1 MPLDDRTNTPRKYV
15 TKKKDTNEN
24 TNCNNYCRCCKVSLK
39 IKYGDTWKSVSSV
52 NIFEKSTRQ
61 VFEGNILS
69 ELLYKDARIA
79 CKTSLSLSDRLCN
92 ACALKIK
99 KTCVGLTFIRNAINT
114 PHPMFC
120 ESDNENEDSDAMIE
134 VRTKRTLPTTVSTP
148 ERSPLR
154 KKVPKRDSR
163 GTTRYELYL
172 ITGFHSL

>member
-1 MPLDDRTNTPRKYV
+1 
-15 TKKKDTNEN
+15 
-24 TNCNNYCRCCKVSLK
+24 
-39 IKYGDTWKSVSSV
+39 
-52 NIFEKSTRQ
+52 
-61 VFEGNILS
+61 
-69 ELLYKDARIA
+69 
-79 CKTSLSLSDRLCN
+79 
-92 ACALKIK
+92 
-99 KTCVGLTFIRNAINT
+99 
-114 PHPMFC
+114 MFC